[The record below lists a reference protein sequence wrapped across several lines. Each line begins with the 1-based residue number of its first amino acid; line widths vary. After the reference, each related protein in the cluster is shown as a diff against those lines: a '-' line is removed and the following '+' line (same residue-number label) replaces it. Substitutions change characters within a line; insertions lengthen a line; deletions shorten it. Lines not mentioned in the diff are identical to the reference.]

1 MDLLKDNIERI
12 LSIDYGIKRVGIA
25 ISDPLKM
32 FSIPLTTF
40 QNDNKLWNNLNDLL
54 GKYNFTNIIIGYP
67 LSDDGSKSEFTDL
80 VEKFADDFEKKFK
93 KKVELVDERY
103 SSKIAWEHIV
113 EGVASKK
120 KRRNKALIDMNAA
133 AVILEDY
140 LRNH

>member
-113 EGVASKK
+113 EGVPSKK